1 MRKVFLFTD
10 ASNTGTGAW
19 KRVSTSR
26 DSAQP
31 VAYDSRTFNTAQ
43 CNYPIHDRELLAII
57 NALHHWCLLLYG
69 VPVHVYCDHF
79 TLQWF
84 LGQCNLSPHQL
95 RRLSILKD
103 FNLHIEYIKDPS
115 LDEQMA
121 TLHAL
126 TTYQPTLAP
135 DLLCAIAQGYQ
146 GVTVHDH
153 NSYQLLLVDNRLCIP
168 DINNLREDLM

>member
-1 MRKVFLFTD
+1 MSTVPCLTVIDYDAVKAGMRKVFLFTD

-19 KRVSTSR
+19 IGVSTSR

-103 FNLHIEYIKDPS
+103 FNLHIEYIKG
-115 LDEQMA
+115 EFN
-121 TLHAL
+121 
-126 TTYQPTLAP
+126 TLA
-135 DLLCAIAQGYQ
+135 DYIY
-146 GVTVHDH
+146 
-153 NSYQLLLVDNRLCIP
+153 
-168 DINNLREDLM
+168 